1 MPDAQEGIRLQALV
15 GGILR
20 ALREAKHFG
29 DMESSRLM
37 EVYKKEPALSSFTVP
52 SFTVSDVDVELRFS
66 IMNRTEEKE
75 RGGEMSDIKVDISPA
90 SLKGMEAHQ
99 VSVMKLKI
107 SPVSLK
113 VFEE

>member
-1 MPDAQEGIRLQALV
+1 
-15 GGILR
+15 
-20 ALREAKHFG
+20 
-29 DMESSRLM
+29 
-37 EVYKKEPALSSFTVP
+37 
-52 SFTVSDVDVELRFS
+52 
-66 IMNRTEEKE
+66 
-75 RGGEMSDIKVDISPA
+75 MSDIKVDISPA